1 MIKARFKKL
10 LEITAAVI
18 AVILHFSSTL
28 SGGAGYASAALSS
41 PQATYEAQNIWN
53 DLQDATYDGA
63 DIDLNLYNFDS
74 KKNVQIVSFVEFCY
88 SPFTTKQDDFGL
100 YVYVYNPRGLDWT
113 KKPAENKIQFRYTGK
128 TTSNFD
134 KYSLQFLNKSEAA
147 GYEGL
152 FYKFK
157 IVLSDTERAAILST
171 VNSSARVYEISGIEL
186 CDSNSIN
193 ATDYNISNIYTYTGY
208 AKGYGA
214 DGTDTDTLSCT
225 SDGLAT
231 LTLDVHPTFYRPDG
245 SNGKD
250 QYTQDSLQSV
260 YFSIPNDILNEYGG
274 LSAVKA
280 TWLNAVTA
288 PFLVTGNKDIY
299 QKLTNYVGRN
309 INYNNSEI
317 GYAIYGAFQSGT
329 AAGDLDGALL
339 AYNSSSDVR
348 FSSSTGATGFVNLD
362 GWKRPLTQL
371 NGLFYANNGNADNYK
386 VSSSALLEW
395 FADFSERF
403 GSDTADG
410 LIQDKY
416 SPALFDTVDD
426 KFVEMN
432 IQADEKTK
440 TLTSEKIS
448 QEWWQKI
455 FGGSYVVSHDTFDDI
470 EAIHK
475 VTDEDFKSGNTELIC
490 DKLYIYTGE
499 YLKFKAF
506 YDLAK
511 ISDRT
516 VFLLRY
522 QVSDYKAWEATEFAY
537 GKFLGAT
544 TEKELDTN
552 AYFFQETANL
562 DFDIIDVTCNK
573 GDVKTVIAC
582 ISSPQDIV
590 NPSTPPL
597 DTRPETWLTKLLAFL
612 GEVPAWAWVLIIV
625 AVVAIVVGVL
635 SIFFPVLRGVL
646 KVIGKIILAVLKV
659 IWLIISAPFRGIAAL
674 VKRGR
679 ERKRSTAATST
690 KSSKKHKTKNKRKGQ
705 KR

>member
-1 MIKARFKKL
+1 MTRKKL
-10 LEITAAVI
+10 TYTIAAILLLIIGLLI
-18 AVILHFSSTL
+18 AFNR
-28 SGGAGYASAALSS
+28 GGAVFASAALSS
-41 PQATYEAQNIWN
+41 PQATYEAQNVWN
-53 DLQDATYDGA
+53 DLQSATYDGA

-193 ATDYNISNIYTYTGY
+193 VTDYNISNIYTYTGY

-544 TEKELDTN
+544 TEMELDTN

-612 GEVPAWAWVLIIV
+612 GEVSAWAWVLIIV

-674 VKRGR
+674 VKRGQ
-679 ERKRSTAATST
+679 ERKRATAATST

>member
-10 LEITAAVI
+10 LAITAAVI

-53 DLQDATYDGA
+53 DLQGATYDGA

-113 KKPAENKIQFRYTGK
+113 TKPAENKIQFRYTGK

-416 SPALFDTVDD
+416 SPALFDTVND

-674 VKRGR
+674 VKRGQ
-679 ERKRSTAATST
+679 ERKRATAATST

>member
-10 LEITAAVI
+10 LAITAAVI

-53 DLQDATYDGA
+53 DLQGATYDGA
-63 DIDLNLYNFDS
+63 GIDLNLYNFDS

-171 VNSSARVYEISGIEL
+171 VNSSARVYEVSGIEL

-193 ATDYNISNIYTYTGY
+193 ATDYNISNTYTYKGY
-208 AKGYGA
+208 AKGYGS
-214 DGTDTDTLSCT
+214 DGTDTDTLTCT

-612 GEVPAWAWVLIIV
+612 GEIPWWAWVLIIV

-674 VKRGR
+674 VKRSS